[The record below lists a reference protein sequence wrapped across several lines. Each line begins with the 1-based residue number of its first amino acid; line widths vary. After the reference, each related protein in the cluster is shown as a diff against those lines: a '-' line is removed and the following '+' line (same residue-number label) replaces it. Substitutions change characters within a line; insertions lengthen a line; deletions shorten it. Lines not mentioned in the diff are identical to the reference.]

1 MHLRPQKDLT
11 EGWSWYRYSSLAP
24 IIWAA
29 LDGPRGPP
37 SLLLEAAA
45 VPGFSLTYIHAKLCF
60 TSGIETLKYQ
70 PSKNSRLLP
79 SKWYLRARER
89 ERGPKKKQ
97 NTIRKKAPNCQP
109 FILVSCM
116 TLISLQQQVE
126 EEHNAHV
133 SLSLCSTTKWHLLF
147 QKWPLQE
154 LHKSMLPTLHR
165 ELKTWALH
173 DSYHSPIAS
182 WRRAQSPCLYLSFC
196 LCLCLCA
203 H

>member
-29 LDGPRGPP
+29 LDGPRAPP

-79 SKWYLRARER
+79 SKWYLRER
-89 ERGPKKKQ
+89 ERGQKKKKKTQYKKKHQTVSHSFLYHAWLLSLSNSKLKKSTMPMSLSLCAQQQ
-97 NTIRKKAPNCQP
+97 NHIFSFRNEHCRNCTNLCFPQCTE
-109 FILVSCM
+109 SWKHEHCM
-116 TLISLQQQVE
+116 TLITLQ
-126 EEHNAHV
+126 
-133 SLSLCSTTKWHLLF
+133 
-147 QKWPLQE
+147 
-154 LHKSMLPTLHR
+154 
-165 ELKTWALH
+165 
-173 DSYHSPIAS
+173 
-182 WRRAQSPCLYLSFC
+182 
-196 LCLCLCA
+196 
-203 H
+203 